1 MTNPPFQTFLY
12 RFYQTEKGRALFRQ
26 EKHLVDQALAQVFG
40 LYLVQLGITS
50 SQSLLDNS
58 RVSFKVVTNPESL
71 RIDGADFIQ
80 SDLDYLPIKADST
93 DVVFMPHTL
102 ESVVDPYHLL
112 RQVDQM
118 LIPEGHVLIS
128 GFNPVSCQVM
138 RNRLG
143 ENRHA
148 FRQANLLRAHRVID
162 WLNVLGYDIEMVHYS
177 SISCLAREE
186 HDLGWR
192 WVERIEG
199 WLNRAGFDFGNV
211 YCILA
216 KKRIA
221 SPTPV
226 GLNWRLS
233 NWLPMKKRRAMV
245 TNRVNRRG
253 RNAHRM
259 QK

>member
-50 SQSLLDNS
+50 SQSMLENS
-58 RVSFKVVTNPESL
+58 RVGFKLVTDQDHL
-71 RIDGADFIQ
+71 ACDGMEFVQ
-80 SDLDYLPIKADST
+80 SDIDYLPFKADT
-93 DVVFMPHTL
+93 IDVAVMPHTL
-102 ESVVDPYHLL
+102 ETVPDPYHLL

-118 LIPEGHVLIS
+118 LIPEGHLLIT
-128 GFNPVSCQVM
+128 GFNPLSCQTM
-138 RNRLG
+138 RNRVG
-143 ENRHA
+143 EYRRA
-148 FRQANLLRAHRVID
+148 FKQANLLRAHRVID
-162 WLNVLGYDIEMVHYS
+162 WLNVLGYDIEMVNYS
-177 SISCLAREE
+177 SISCLSREE
-186 HDLGWR
+186 HDMGWQ

-233 NWLPMKKRRAMV
+233 NWLPMKKRGAMV
-245 TNRVNRRG
+245 TNRVNRGARKAQ
-253 RNAHRM
+253 RI